1 MAQTPWKHGPRKYN
15 LHSSSPAS
23 LNSTS
28 IHLKHVTFIPET
40 RSILTTTK
48 KVFES
53 IPLPHLHPTGL
64 LIKLLAA
71 GVCRSDHNLLTNET
85 QPAWFKPHFT
95 LGHEGCG
102 RIVRL
107 GSELTSTCGFSVGDV
122 VAMLAV
128 PGCGKVRKSK
138 DEEGCDECTNGQP
151 QLCLTGYRSGI
162 GMDGFFAEYA
172 VIDVRGAVHVPSK
185 VTPSQAA
192 VATDAVTTAYH
203 AIHRR
208 AQVTAA
214 DVVFLFGLGGLGFN
228 ALQVIRAIGA
238 KVLVCDV
245 KQENLDAAV
254 EIGVA
259 EAECVPV
266 GKDVREWVAENGWEG
281 KIGVVADFV
290 GMQATFGA
298 AQHIGLF
305 SPLLKSALKSFGW
318 RIRQAGRILCVGTL
332 NHENTVHMKLAIRKR
347 LDILFSYGGQT
358 GDLKEAL
365 DLISQGILNPM
376 VSDGKLEDFP
386 KVMKGLEEGK
396 VQGRVALLFD

>member
-1 MAQTPWKHGPRKYN
+1 MG
-15 LHSSSPAS
+15 S
-23 LNSTS
+23 LAATD
-28 IHLKHVTFIPET
+28 VPET
-40 RSILTTTK
+40 MHAWRK
-48 KVFES
+48 HRGNMDPVFES
-53 IPLPHLHPTGL
+53 IPLPTLHPTGL

-138 DEEGCDECTNGQP
+138 EEEGCDECTNGEP
-151 QLCLTGYRSGI
+151 QLCLSGYRSGI

-172 VIDVRGAVHVPSK
+172 VIDIRGAVHVPSN

-208 AQVTAA
+208 AKITAT

-254 EIGVA
+254 EIGIA
-259 EAECVPV
+259 EGECVPV

-281 KIGVVADFV
+281 KISVVADFV
-290 GMQATFGA
+290 GMQGTFGA
-298 AQHIGLF
+298 AQHIV
-305 SPLLKSALKSFGW
+305 
-318 RIRQAGRILCVGTL
+318 RQAGRILCVGTL
-332 NHENTVHMKLAIRKR
+332 NHENTIHMKLAIRKR

-358 GDLKEAL
+358 CDLKEAL